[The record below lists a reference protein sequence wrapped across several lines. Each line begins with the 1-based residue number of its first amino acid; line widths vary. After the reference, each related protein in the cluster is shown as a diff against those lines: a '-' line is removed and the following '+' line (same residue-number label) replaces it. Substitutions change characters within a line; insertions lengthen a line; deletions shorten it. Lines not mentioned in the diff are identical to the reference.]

1 MLLHIHLK
9 GLAKNDDLFILY
21 CLNECPN
28 GAPFGHL
35 DVAL

>member
-9 GLAKNDDLFILY
+9 GLAKNNDLLIFH
-21 CLNECPN
+21 CLNESPN